1 MTLAASVQLRNRT
14 DAATSASRSDD
25 ADSGLGV
32 LPRRPL
38 SVRVATWALA
48 IAAALIAG
56 VISVLA
62 GGGSERLRDVK
73 PAEDK
78 ALAVMSSKR
87 APPPSMASRFWKE
100 LWRGKAMPSRRH
112 NKTKAALLS
121 DAIAACRAHGWQPE
135 TLVDLSLEIRWGIGE
150 IQQHRKV
157 HVLQPARTPGGAA
170 EVVAEPHVDAVWNVC
185 AFAATHRNG
194 LPLRCS
200 RNRLLLEVGSGASS
214 LAMASRGMRVISV
227 VTDARVHPLQELQCL
242 NGLRWCRSK
251 SLSSAEQSRI
261 DLKGPQGGINVAPA
275 RSDPA
280 AASGWQRCR
289 NHSLWQS
296 FAPGRFTVLPFS
308 SVASPDDA
316 SSQAWAPLIHGEQA
330 RVELLYLTD
339 LFTPVLNSSS
349 AEWGMGRHGHG
360 RSSSRLVDAAE
371 WQTRLRRLLQRRQVL
386 HVLFW
391 HPSSLQ
397 QPASSS
403 SGEDAGALTGLDS
416 GARAWWGTQGTTA
429 LIDDLCNMDLFDFFD
444 VTPISG
450 RNLIKVRPC

>member
-1 MTLAASVQLRNRT
+1 MTLAASVQLRNRADT
-14 DAATSASRSDD
+14 ATSASRTDD

-38 SVRVATWALA
+38 SVRVAAWALA
-48 IAAALIAG
+48 LAAALIAAG
-56 VISVLA
+56 VVSILA

-121 DAIAACRAHGWQPE
+121 DAIAACRAHDWQPE
-135 TLVDLSLEIRWGIGE
+135 TLVDLPLEIRWGIGE

-157 HVLQPARTPGGAA
+157 HVLLPARTPGGAA

-251 SLSSAEQSRI
+251 SLSSAQQSHI
-261 DLKGPQGGINVAPA
+261 DSQGPQGDIDVAPA

-308 SVASPDDA
+308 SLASSDDA
-316 SSQAWAPLIHGEQA
+316 SGQAWAQLVHGGQG

-339 LFTPVLNSSS
+339 LFRPVLNSS
-349 AEWGMGRHGHG
+349 RHGHG
-360 RSSSRLVDAAE
+360 RSSSGLVDTAE

-391 HPSSLQ
+391 HVRSLK

-403 SGEDAGALTGLDS
+403 SGKDAGALTGLDS
-416 GARAWWGTQGTTA
+416 GAGAWWGTQGTAA

-450 RNLIKVRPC
+450 RNLIKVSPC